1 VEAISQRSQ
10 ATSCSPVDIAYS
22 TGIGFRAVIAIGG
35 SKFKAVDRSDQ
46 DFTDAKLG

>member
-1 VEAISQRSQ
+1 VEANSQRSQ
-10 ATSCSPVDIAYS
+10 ATSCSPVGIAYS

-35 SKFKAVDRSDQ
+35 LELAAADRSDQ